1 MKLTTRLSDAI
12 TFRNKQKVF
21 LLFIILL
28 LEIIL
33 FFILGQLYCEA
44 RKKMFSE
51 RVESAF
57 KEVLLQ
63 QLQEDYF
70 EGYFYTSERKQRL
83 KEYPDTVYITD
94 GNGKHGY

>member
-44 RKKMFSE
+44 RKKKCLVKEWKVLSKKFSCNNY
-51 RVESAF
+51 
-57 KEVLLQ
+57 K
-63 QLQEDYF
+63 
-70 EGYFYTSERKQRL
+70 KIIL
-83 KEYPDTVYITD
+83 KVIFTLVS
-94 GNGKHGY
+94 GNSD